1 MSAAKNLEYV
11 RKKIDVPESW
21 ERAVQDLCKMNPVEI
36 ARVWVD
42 FSNISIAS
50 EQIDPVTILAQRKM
64 LLRLALLESQNHSSN
79 GLDGNYI
86 SDTLQRCI
94 PLCKDLQKA
103 FVMIDNLRIYTRMD
117 DDVLSLARS
126 ETSEYT
132 ESAVVHA
139 SRPNH
144 SAPQSVSQL
153 LAAIENSVHTTTEH
167 INTRFIAL
175 DERMASMERKLGD
188 ILARPPAPAA
198 AFPVERVVA
207 LEQGLQRNTNE
218 VQKLE
223 QAMNALTTTLNT
235 TLANIRRETAEALQR
250 AAAPRRPDDPPAVAA
265 ENSASSVG
273 SGGSPARRREGVR
286 RRDSDGGARRGP
298 EPVWNP
304 ANGSIDH
311 RRADNALLDQG
322 SASVPGRP
330 GVQRGMASTFGW
342 PDSPPWSPI

>member
-1 MSAAKNLEYV
+1 METVVKALVYVHTDQEANKQWNIAVAALGRLTGYEKAQVWISLSNRALVHDKLQTLVLKTQYKQLFRFALREAERSESCCGDTSIIEHTLHNSIRLCKAFRVLFDDFETSNIMGMIENDDDSSFGGGAQSARSSGAGGAAYAIAPS
-11 RKKIDVPESW
+11 R
-21 ERAVQDLCKMNPVEI
+21 RAVEQPQDSAVLQ
-36 ARVWVD
+36 RVTA
-42 FSNISIAS
+42 IEQSIAN
-50 EQIDPVTILAQRKM
+50 V
-64 LLRLALLESQNHSSN
+64 NN
-79 GLDGNYI
+79 
-86 SDTLQRCI
+86 
-94 PLCKDLQKA
+94 
-103 FVMIDNLRIYTRMD
+103 RMD
-117 DDVLSLARS
+117 S
-126 ETSEYT
+126 
-132 ESAVVHA
+132 
-139 SRPNH
+139 
-144 SAPQSVSQL
+144 
-153 LAAIENSVHTTTEH
+153 IEHKLD
-167 INTRFIAL
+167 AL
-175 DERMASMERKLGD
+175 
-188 ILARPPAPAA
+188 LARPPAPAA

-250 AAAPRRPDDPPAVAA
+250 TAAPRRPDDPLAVAE